1 MNSPPTRCPISC
13 FINLSEM
20 LLHTFSVAFLK
31 KVANLVLFPPLLLQ
45 TRNVRSREVAG
56 LLEVSRPVSSQAGTE
71 RWPPASQLLDL
82 PTCHSD
88 ACLGACPG
96 LCSGHSHL
104 ATASPPH
111 CLSHPGTAPLSTS
124 LSVSGSHFFTLSRTA
139 SFSPGSG
146 SRLSEGLVMRGL
158 QALLLLAGWSFP
170 LLEPTFLAL
179 GHLSADPR

>member
-1 MNSPPTRCPISC
+1 M
-13 FINLSEM
+13 
-20 LLHTFSVAFLK
+20 
-31 KVANLVLFPPLLLQ
+31 
-45 TRNVRSREVAG
+45 
-56 LLEVSRPVSSQAGTE
+56 LEVSRPVSSQAGSE

-111 CLSHPGTAPLSTS
+111 CLSHPGTAHLSTS

-170 LLEPTFLAL
+170 LPEPTFLAL
-179 GHLSADPR
+179 GHLSADPRYSPGLPSFCASLASKPAPSRGAVLPLLSWVVGAAVAAPIDRSV